1 MEAFFEG
8 CDLLGTLV
16 QVLEESGFTKGCDVL
31 QLRERAIEQAAA
43 MLPPI
48 THQLPQE
55 YSKGTQRGSPVT
67 DPFVIAVA
75 RGRGGYVVTEE
86 AMRENAA
93 KIPNVCDHFVVPW
106 LDAEGFKE
114 AEGWSF

>member
-1 MEAFFEG
+1 M
-8 CDLLGTLV
+8 
-16 QVLEESGFTKGCDVL
+16 L
-31 QLRERAIEQAAA
+31 QLRERAIEEAAA
-43 MLPPI
+43 ILPAI

-55 YSKGTQRGSPVT
+55 YSKDTQRGSPVT

-75 RGRGGYVVTEE
+75 RGRGGYVGTEE

-106 LDAEGFKE
+106 SDAEGFKE